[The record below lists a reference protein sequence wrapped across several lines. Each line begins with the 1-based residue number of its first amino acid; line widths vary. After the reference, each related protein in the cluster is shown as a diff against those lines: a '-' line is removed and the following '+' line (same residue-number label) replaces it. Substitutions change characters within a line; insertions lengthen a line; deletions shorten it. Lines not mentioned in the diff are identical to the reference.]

1 MIFFKNCIFQR
12 EKKSQLFEEWHHFT
26 FFHISLMFG
35 FTNDSWI
42 LISAFESNL
51 LLYVALI
58 EVPEENLASHTHMV
72 TNRNSISWPSQITVD
87 IFLYNS
93 HQNSSSSLRVSCNM
107 ESKVLSINFSSVTLE
122 STDLSCTLNGFLSMH
137 DYKTLHI
144 GFLEKT
150 KKLFELCR
158 SY

>member
-1 MIFFKNCIFQR
+1 MIFL
-12 EKKSQLFEEWHHFT
+12 EKTAFSIAKKKKKTQLFEEWHYFT

-58 EVPEENLASHTHMV
+58 DVSEENLASHTYPV

-87 IFLYNS
+87 IFL
-93 HQNSSSSLRVSCNM
+93 
-107 ESKVLSINFSSVTLE
+107 
-122 STDLSCTLNGFLSMH
+122 
-137 DYKTLHI
+137 
-144 GFLEKT
+144 
-150 KKLFELCR
+150 
-158 SY
+158 